1 MGHPIWLLRLA
12 IPGRFGRS
20 LTGTLL
26 FVGMFGLFLFGG
38 DDRSNSGSA
47 ALFFSAITAY
57 IVPVFS
63 YIIQISVQAV
73 SDLEELLQLDK
84 TEFVQVR
91 SSIGHRPTWWNA
103 MVCVLGVAGGLFH
116 IFVLRGSLTD
126 AWRLG
131 LEDRGGL
138 LEHIGT
144 LIVWIVMTMT
154 IYALVENGVRIG
166 RLGKRL
172 RPLNLFRT
180 HRLLPFARVAI
191 ASTLSIVGSLAL
203 FPLLSIDQNM
213 TLMTAA
219 PGLVAASAPLVA
231 LLLFP
236 VWHVHQAIRTRKAA
250 ELVAIDERVA
260 ALGDIRHG
268 GREEQIRAC
277 NELLDYR
284 DHIQRVP
291 DWPVDVGA
299 VSRLLLYLIIPP
311 LTWVGAALIEN
322 VVDRLV

>member
-1 MGHPIWLLRLA
+1 VGYPIWLLRLV
-12 IPGRFGRS
+12 IPGPFGRL

-26 FVGMFGLFLFGG
+26 FIGMFALFLLGA
-38 DDRSNSGSA
+38 DDRSISGSA
-47 ALFFSAITAY
+47 ALFLSAITAY

-63 YIIQISVQAV
+63 YIIKISVRAV
-73 SDLEELLQLDK
+73 SDLEELLQLPRA
-84 TEFVQVR
+84 EFLQVR
-91 SSIGHRPTWWNA
+91 SSISCRPAWWNA
-103 MVCVLGVAGGLFH
+103 MVCVLGVIGGSFH
-116 IFVLRGSLTD
+116 LYILRGGLTD

-131 LEDRGGL
+131 LEDRGEL
-138 LEHIGT
+138 LEIIGT
-144 LIVWIVMTMT
+144 LIVWIVMTTT
-154 IYALVENGVRIG
+154 IYALVENGVNIG
-166 RLGKRL
+166 LLGKRL
-172 RPLNLFRT
+172 RPFNLFRT

-203 FPLLSIDQNM
+203 FPLQSIDQDI
-213 TLMTAA
+213 TLVTAA

-250 ELVAIDERVA
+250 ELAAIDERVA
-260 ALGDIRHG
+260 ALGDIPHG

-284 DHIQRVP
+284 DHVQRVP

>member
-1 MGHPIWLLRLA
+1 VLFIGVLA
-12 IPGRFGRS
+12 
-20 LTGTLL
+20 
-26 FVGMFGLFLFGG
+26 LFLLGG
-38 DDRSNSGSA
+38 DDYSISGSA

-63 YIIQISVQAV
+63 YIIRISVQAV
-73 SDLEELLQLDK
+73 SDLEELLQL
-84 TEFVQVR
+84 TEAEFLQAR
-91 SSIGHRPTWWNA
+91 SSISHRPASWNA

-116 IFVLRGSLTD
+116 MSVLRGGLAG

-131 LEDRGGL
+131 LEDSGKL
-138 LEHIGT
+138 IDNIGT
-144 LIVWIVMTMT
+144 LIVWVVMTTT
-154 IYALVENGVRIG
+154 IYALVENAVRVG

-180 HRLLPFARVAI
+180 HRLLPFARIAI

-219 PGLVAASAPLVA
+219 PGFVAASAPLVA

-236 VWHVHQAIRTRKAA
+236 VWHAHRAIRTRKVA
-250 ELVAIDERVA
+250 ELAAIDERVA
-260 ALGDIRHG
+260 ALGDTRHG

-284 DHIQRVP
+284 DHVQRVP

-299 VSRLLLYLIIPP
+299 ISRLLLYLIIPP

-322 VVDRLV
+322 LVDRLV

>member
-1 MGHPIWLLRLA
+1 L
-12 IPGRFGRS
+12 

-26 FVGMFGLFLFGG
+26 FIGMFALFLFGG
-38 DDRSNSGSA
+38 DDRFISGSA

-63 YIIQISVQAV
+63 YIIQITVKAV
-73 SDLEELLQLDK
+73 SDLEELLQLTE

-91 SSIGHRPTWWNA
+91 SSVSHRSAWWNA
-103 MVCVLGVAGGLFH
+103 VTCVLGVTGGLFH
-116 IFVLRGSLTD
+116 IYILRGSLTD

-131 LEDRGGL
+131 LEDRGSL

-144 LIVWIVMTMT
+144 LIVWIVMTT
-154 IYALVENGVRIG
+154 AIYALVENGVHIG
-166 RLGKRL
+166 LLGKRL

-203 FPLLSIDQNM
+203 FPLLSVDQKM

-231 LLLFP
+231 LLLLP

-250 ELVAIDERVA
+250 ELSAIDERVA
-260 ALGDIRHG
+260 ALGDTRHG
-268 GREEQIRAC
+268 GREEEIRAC

>member
-1 MGHPIWLLRLA
+1 
-12 IPGRFGRS
+12 
-20 LTGTLL
+20 
-26 FVGMFGLFLFGG
+26 
-38 DDRSNSGSA
+38 
-47 ALFFSAITAY
+47 
-57 IVPVFS
+57 
-63 YIIQISVQAV
+63 
-73 SDLEELLQLDK
+73 
-84 TEFVQVR
+84 
-91 SSIGHRPTWWNA
+91 
-103 MVCVLGVAGGLFH
+103 MVCVLGVTGGLFH
-116 IFVLRGSLTD
+116 IHILRGSLTD

-131 LEDRGGL
+131 LENRGGL
-138 LEHIGT
+138 LDDIGT
-144 LIVWIVMTMT
+144 LIVWVVMTTT
-154 IYALVENGVRIG
+154 IYTLVENGVRIG
-166 RLGKRL
+166 RLGGRL

-180 HRLLPFARVAI
+180 QRLLPFARVAI

-203 FPLLSIDQNM
+203 FPLLSIDRNV
-213 TLMTAA
+213 TFLTAA

-250 ELVAIDERVA
+250 ELAVIDERIA
-260 ALGDIRHG
+260 ALGDTRHG
-268 GREEQIRAC
+268 GGAEQIRAC

-322 VVDRLV
+322 VVERLL

>member
-1 MGHPIWLLRLA
+1 MGYPIWLLGLV
-12 IPGRFGRS
+12 IPGPFGRL
-20 LTGTLL
+20 LTGALL
-26 FVGMFGLFLFGG
+26 FVGMFALFLLG
-38 DDRSNSGSA
+38 DADHSISGSA
-47 ALFFSAITAY
+47 ALFISAITAY

-63 YIIQISVQAV
+63 YSIKSSVRAV
-73 SDLEELLQLDK
+73 SDLEELLQL
-84 TEFVQVR
+84 TRAEFLEVR
-91 SSIGHRPTWWNA
+91 SSISHRPAWWNA
-103 MVCVLGVAGGLFH
+103 MVCVLGVTGGLFH
-116 IFVLRGSLTD
+116 IYIMRGSLTD
-126 AWRLG
+126 VWRLG
-131 LEDRGGL
+131 LEDRGER

-144 LIVWIVMTMT
+144 LIVWIVMTTT

-166 RLGKRL
+166 LLGKQL
-172 RPLNLFRT
+172 RPLDLFRT

-203 FPLLSIDQNM
+203 FPLQSVDRDITFM
-213 TLMTAA
+213 AA
-219 PGLVAASAPLVA
+219 SPGLVAASAPLVA

-250 ELVAIDERVA
+250 ELAAIDERVA
-260 ALGDIRHG
+260 ALGDPPHG
-268 GREEQIRAC
+268 VREDQIRAC

-299 VSRLLLYLIIPP
+299 VSRLFLYLIIPP

>member
-1 MGHPIWLLRLA
+1 V
-12 IPGRFGRS
+12 IPGRFGRL

-26 FVGMFGLFLFGG
+26 FIGMFALFLLGG
-38 DDRSNSGSA
+38 DDRAISGSA

-57 IVPVFS
+57 VVPVFS

-73 SDLEELLQLDK
+73 SDLEELLQLTK
-84 TEFVQVR
+84 AEFLEVR
-91 SSIGHRPTWWNA
+91 SSISHRPAWWNA
-103 MVCVLGVAGGLFH
+103 MVCVLGVTGGLFH
-116 IFVLRGSLTD
+116 INIQRGSLTD

-131 LEDRGGL
+131 LGDRGEL

-144 LIVWIVMTMT
+144 LVVWIVMTVA

-166 RLGKRL
+166 LLGKRL

-203 FPLLSIDQNM
+203 FPLLSMDQDT

-219 PGLVAASAPLVA
+219 PGVVAASAPLVA

-236 VWHVHQAIRTRKAA
+236 VWHAHQAIRTRKAA
-250 ELVAIDERVA
+250 ELAAIDERVA
-260 ALGDIRHG
+260 ALGDTRHG
-268 GREEQIRAC
+268 GREEQIRAY
-277 NELLDYR
+277 NELLDFR

-322 VVDRLV
+322 LVDRLV